1 MSGRTVFRP
10 KAVDI
15 NRSLAIVRDVAELD
29 RPDPGLDTT
38 APGEAGE
45 PGTNHLDPFV
55 SDPIVSILCLF
66 PSIYLKGSRVK
77 FDLHANLAIPWQN
90 PSDLMLCPQDPPILV
105 APEKKHKKPKPKE
118 IPVLEYKTVS
128 LVILIPMGVHNLG

>member
-29 RPDPGLDTT
+29 RPDPALDTT
-38 APGEAGE
+38 TPGAGE

-55 SDPIVSILCLF
+55 SDPIVSILGLF

-77 FDLHANLAIPWQN
+77 FDLHANLAIPWRI
-90 PSDLMLCPQDPPILV
+90 PSDLMRHHRSPPSWLR
-105 APEKKHKKPKPKE
+105 PRRSTRN
-118 IPVLEYKTVS
+118 LNRRRS
-128 LVILIPMGVHNLG
+128 LSWSTRR